1 MKKSFWIAMGLLSLG
16 VTSCKDDVSFDQET
30 YDELINKAFPV
41 ENVDPTHQWAT
52 VGVANTAIS
61 VNTGTK
67 DTYQVK
73 IYNQDPI
80 SSKGTLK
87 LLGEG
92 RVTDGSILNMK
103 ISYPLAQ
110 AWAYVTLFDSQNYM
124 SVYPAVIKDGL
135 LEVDVNNVQTIN
147 ASRRAGIE
155 PSFQFV
161 DPSSADYPTTIPSDA
176 VDISRYSE
184 FGKKEIW
191 WPEYS
196 VTPAQFQSFYVD
208 PQDGNRH
215 LQLDH
220 GLADVYVKPGNH
232 SFTMYVTGEVR
243 IILLP
248 GAHVTFT
255 QELNQNN
262 QGFKL
267 YVCKDASITAS
278 DGISY
283 NFWLYNR
290 GTINA
295 SKMTQYAAGALI
307 NEGTVAIEQNLQ
319 IANSSSQVINAG
331 ILTCASMSVE
341 GSGHFQNLGTM
352 TLSGETTVNSNDCSW
367 VNDGTY
373 TTGSFVYTAGSTD
386 VINNCKLICTE
397 KFRINLGDT
406 DKNSFQLNGG
416 ASVVTKSF
424 EAAGPTFIKMGS
436 NSLFNVTGTA
446 KFSINKDVYGSY
458 GPSTGAEAVFQAKAI
473 ERLNSRET
481 NQGFSANYFGHL
493 YVATDSH
500 FPFGYSDKSAEQQA
514 AGEVGAQPYYHLDAA
529 SGAKMTTYNGAKA
542 ELSDA
547 GCGAAYSGKPDT
559 EEREETPM
567 SYRYCFE
574 DNFPD
579 AGDYDFNDVVLTVT
593 PTLDDKTLTI
603 KVSLDAVG
611 ATENVAAAIRL
622 IGVKSTDLERSTV
635 TQGFASPED
644 EDGLGTY
651 DNIESSET
659 FIPENQEPNKTS
671 NMVIVLFKDAH
682 WAINPQKTSTG
693 SVERTFFNTVKPD
706 DFYERN
712 VDVKTATYTLV
723 FKDADKA
730 KTMLA
735 ENLYDVFIV
744 EPYNGAYWEV
754 HTVQNGFKTAQV
766 ITPLKPEPGYS
777 DAYGS
782 NKPWAIMVPGDFK
795 YPYEWQVIGKR
806 SGGLLTGAYQT
817 AGHSFA
823 EWAENSENA
832 QDWHLYPTSGL
843 VYE

>member
-1 MKKSFWIAMGLLSLG
+1 
-16 VTSCKDDVSFDQET
+16 
-30 YDELINKAFPV
+30 
-41 ENVDPTHQWAT
+41 
-52 VGVANTAIS
+52 
-61 VNTGTK
+61 
-67 DTYQVK
+67 
-73 IYNQDPI
+73 
-80 SSKGTLK
+80 
-87 LLGEG
+87 
-92 RVTDGSILNMK
+92 
-103 ISYPLAQ
+103 
-110 AWAYVTLFDSQNYM
+110 
-124 SVYPAVIKDGL
+124 
-135 LEVDVNNVQTIN
+135 
-147 ASRRAGIE
+147 
-155 PSFQFV
+155 
-161 DPSSADYPTTIPSDA
+161 
-176 VDISRYSE
+176 
-184 FGKKEIW
+184 
-191 WPEYS
+191 
-196 VTPAQFQSFYVD
+196 
-208 PQDGNRH
+208 
-215 LQLDH
+215 
-220 GLADVYVKPGNH
+220 
-232 SFTMYVTGEVR
+232 
-243 IILLP
+243 
-248 GAHVTFT
+248 
-255 QELNQNN
+255 
-262 QGFKL
+262 
-267 YVCKDASITAS
+267 
-278 DGISY
+278 
-283 NFWLYNR
+283 
-290 GTINA
+290 
-295 SKMTQYAAGALI
+295 
-307 NEGTVAIEQNLQ
+307 
-319 IANSSSQVINAG
+319 
-331 ILTCASMSVE
+331 
-341 GSGHFQNLGTM
+341 
-352 TLSGETTVNSNDCSW
+352 
-367 VNDGTY
+367 
-373 TTGSFVYTAGSTD
+373 
-386 VINNCKLICTE
+386 
-397 KFRINLGDT
+397 
-406 DKNSFQLNGG
+406 
-416 ASVVTKSF
+416 
-424 EAAGPTFIKMGS
+424 
-436 NSLFNVTGTA
+436 
-446 KFSINKDVYGSY
+446 
-458 GPSTGAEAVFQAKAI
+458 
-473 ERLNSRET
+473 
-481 NQGFSANYFGHL
+481 
-493 YVATDSH
+493 
-500 FPFGYSDKSAEQQA
+500 
-514 AGEVGAQPYYHLDAA
+514 
-529 SGAKMTTYNGAKA
+529 
-542 ELSDA
+542 
-547 GCGAAYSGKPDT
+547 
-559 EEREETPM
+559 M

-795 YPYEWQVIGKR
+795 YPYEWQVIGER